1 MRSLLPYL
9 KKYIKQYVVTVI
21 IMLLNATLAVIVPYM
36 TMQIIDNG
44 IASGNLNQLLMQIL
58 VALLIAVIYSVTS
71 SGQSILYSKIGKKL
85 SQDIR
90 KDCVNKLGTM
100 SGEYFTHMDT
110 GEIISVLQRD
120 IRTVESASTTM
131 LLSCISDVLISVS
144 MIIWLGYLQLDLLIF
159 IIALQPLTVII
170 QVFYKKKLTV
180 ASEQLRNASS
190 SLTSLLIEKISKMLS
205 QATSR
210 ARELF
215 DKKYIIEDD
224 KYYEKDINMVKTQ
237 SLNSML
243 LNILSGFMLIFVLGY
258 GGYKVI
264 SVELT
269 LGGLIAFNIYSQRL
283 FSPITHL
290 AELHSE
296 YSASLISVKNIVNLL
311 QMKSKVNDP
320 PVTDQIQQ
328 KQFQGEIRFVNVTFA
343 YDSLPVFSNINFIIP
358 AGHIYGLE
366 GESGS
371 GKTTIVNLLYRLW
384 DVCEGSI
391 LVDGI
396 DVKAIPLSIL
406 RKLIGIVSQDVYL
419 FDDTLRNNISLGANL
434 DDRTLFEYLKK
445 VGLYEWVLSLNNG
458 LDAMVGESGIRLSGG
473 QRQRISI
480 IRVLLQQAKII
491 ILDEVTSALDSN
503 TENEVLS
510 EAMDLLRDKTILI
523 ISHKDSALKWVEKRM
538 ILNNTSLTVA

>member
-9 KKYIKQYVVTVI
+9 KKYIRQYVITVI
-21 IMLLNATLAVIVPYM
+21 IMLLNAALAVIVPYM

-44 IASGNLNQLLMQIL
+44 ITRGNLNQLLVQVL

-90 KDCVNKLGTM
+90 KDCVHKLDTM
-100 SGEYFTHMDT
+100 SGEFFTHMDT

-131 LLSCISDVLISVS
+131 LLSFISDVLISVS

-170 QVFYKKKLTV
+170 QALYKKKLTV

-205 QATSR
+205 QTTSR
-210 ARELF
+210 ARDLF

-237 SLNSML
+237 SANSML

-264 SVELT
+264 IGELT

-296 YSASLISVKNIVNLL
+296 YSASLISVKNIVYLL

-320 PVTDQIQQ
+320 PVTEQINQ

-343 YDSLPVFSNINFIIP
+343 YDSLPVFNNINFIIP
-358 AGHIYGLE
+358 AGHVYGLE

-419 FDDTLRNNISLGANL
+419 FDDTLRNNISLGSDM
-434 DDRTLFEYLKK
+434 DDTTLFEYLKK
-445 VGLYEWVLSLNNG
+445 VGLYEWVLSLKDG
-458 LDAMVGESGIRLSGG
+458 LDTMVGESGIRLSGG

-491 ILDEVTSALDSN
+491 VLDEVTSALDSN

-510 EAMDLLRDKTILI
+510 EAMDLLKDKTILI
-523 ISHKDSALKWVEKRM
+523 ISHKDSTLKWAEKRM